1 MKAAIVAGRVTQDS
15 FAFAEAEDD
24 ALEKN
29 SLEIIWQREHL
40 MSGFSDLKRPLSEM
54 VWTF

>member
-24 ALEKN
+24 ALE
-29 SLEIIWQREHL
+29 SLEII
-40 MSGFSDLKRPLSEM
+40 
-54 VWTF
+54 